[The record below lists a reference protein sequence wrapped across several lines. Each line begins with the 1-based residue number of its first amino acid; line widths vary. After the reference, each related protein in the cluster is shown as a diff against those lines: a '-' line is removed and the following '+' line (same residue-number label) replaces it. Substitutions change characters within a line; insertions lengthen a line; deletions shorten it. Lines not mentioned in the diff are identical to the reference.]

1 MNSQETNTLTV
12 IKYFKNNYIK
22 MIIFILLSLILT
34 GSLTHKYYKDNEL
47 YFSKVI
53 IRFNESFE
61 GIDNYETPH
70 YDVLY
75 FLENENIENI
85 RLILNP
91 QSSNTIE
98 IEIPHKSVDD
108 KNNDDLQK
116 LLAIMEDYKKKII
129 VRLNQ
134 SVDILEKRMNDRI
147 SQLTDKKEIK
157 SYYSEIEIL
166 LAKKEAFIEHIN
178 KEEIYKIFYDGKIN
192 IKKAKR
198 QMAKNLVI
206 SFMISIILI
215 ILSLWIVLFIREIK
229 KNS

>member
-53 IRFNESFE
+53 IRFNESFG

>member
-1 MNSQETNTLTV
+1 MNSQESNTLTV